1 MLGWTN
7 TILQGKDPVSTEFL
21 LATLTDTDVK
31 PYVTGAAQPKINQAN
46 LNRIPVMVSDEVTLR
61 RFDDI
66 VLSCF
71 DERQLL
77 IKKNDN
83 LRTTRNLLLPKLI
96 SGKLNVEDLDIE
108 VDEAALA
115 TVNWRDNSGIFTEDL
130 RCQNTNHLFWIIV
143 NWLCRRL
150 SFHQT

>member
-1 MLGWTN
+1 M
-7 TILQGKDPVSTEFL
+7 
-21 LATLTDTDVK
+21 
-31 PYVTGAAQPKINQAN
+31 TGAAQPKINQAN

-115 TVNWRDNSGIFTEDL
+115 TVN
-130 RCQNTNHLFWIIV
+130 
-143 NWLCRRL
+143 
-150 SFHQT
+150 

>member
-1 MLGWTN
+1 
-7 TILQGKDPVSTEFL
+7 
-21 LATLTDTDVK
+21 
-31 PYVTGAAQPKINQAN
+31 
-46 LNRIPVMVSDEVTLR
+46 MVSDEVTLR

-115 TVNWRDNSGIFTEDL
+115 TVN
-130 RCQNTNHLFWIIV
+130 
-143 NWLCRRL
+143 
-150 SFHQT
+150 